1 MDKVRDEDKKDH
13 LNLIDVHQ
21 QDNREWIQLNWYK
34 FACNFVLFIT
44 SNKINLL
51 EIELIQLTYQDF
63 HLLLLEN
70 KVDINIDLF
79 VVLNKLPMTNIFDIP
94 AI

>member
-1 MDKVRDEDKKDH
+1 
-13 LNLIDVHQ
+13 
-21 QDNREWIQLNWYK
+21 
-34 FACNFVLFIT
+34 
-44 SNKINLL
+44 L

-70 KVDINIDLF
+70 KVDINIGLF

-94 AI
+94 AIQMQI